1 MADNQNKSF
10 LDDWNDEDRVN
21 DLANKS
27 KIDFNDE
34 TEDYEL
40 STPIVPK
47 FGNKTYESNMKR
59 LFDEFT
65 IPPLKKNVSRY
76 RQTFL
81 DMIINGNFR
90 VKFSPSLA
98 SRPSANNYCKKKLD
112 KDGLPIYRV
121 LPPNAKDAFGT
132 PITDLNGDFIDEVVI
147 VNKVGTPVVVN
158 GYQLVK
164 ADIYKKLYNSKYN
177 TPELRRKHPFNEW
190 MNDMMSRTNEVDWE
204 NGQWKFG
211 EVKPKMK
218 KAMDLYGN
226 KLKIGKPRVSK
237 KATPNSVFSKYF
249 AQLWREFWD
258 SDDVKNNKVC
268 KHLVKYLNIVNA
280 MFYHHIES
288 PTIRKLKIGDKYE
301 GNTYKTWIDWK
312 KIYKEAYTNVAGEE
326 VNKFIKTITTAES
339 KIKLLGDI
347 WKLIFRCALIDEN
360 INKPEAEYTSEW
372 ELNMYNNYDYKAEFE
387 KIRNNSVKNINA
399 FINNILPGYSNYV
412 RIANK
417 HKNDLITA
425 TNKYQI
431 TPKNNNLIN
440 PFGIKIDKEEE
451 SEDDNTEVNPEE
463 SEDENEQ

>member
-1 MADNQNKSF
+1 MEENQNKSF
-10 LDDWNDEDRVN
+10 LDDWNDEDRIN
-21 DLANKS
+21 DLTNKS

-40 STPIVPK
+40 STPHVPK

-98 SRPSANNYCKKKLD
+98 SRPSANKYCKNKLD

-147 VNKVGTPVVVN
+147 VNKIGTPVVVN

-164 ADIYKKLYNSKYN
+164 ADIYKKLYNSQYN
-177 TPELRRKHPFNEW
+177 TSELRRKNPFNEW
-190 MNDMMSRTNEVDWE
+190 INDMMSKQDEVNWNTGE
-204 NGQWKFG
+204 WKFG
-211 EVKPKMK
+211 KVKPEMK
-218 KAMDLYGN
+218 KAMALYGKDL
-226 KLKIGKPRVSK
+226 KLGKPRVSK
-237 KATPNSVFSKYF
+237 RATPNSVFSKYF

-258 SDDVKNNKVC
+258 DSDIKNNKVC

-288 PTIRKLKIGDKYE
+288 PTIRKLKVGDKYE

-312 KIYKEAYTNVAGEE
+312 KIHKEDYTKVAGKE
-326 VNKFIKTITTAES
+326 VNEFIKEVSNAES
-339 KIKLLGDI
+339 KIKLLQDI
-347 WKLIFRCALIDEN
+347 WKLIFRCALMSEN
-360 INKPEAEYTSEW
+360 VNKPETEYTAKW
-372 ELNMYNNYDYKAEFE
+372 EVNMYNNYDYKVEFE
-387 KIRNNSVKNINA
+387 KIRNQSSVNINEY
-399 FINNILPGYSNYV
+399 INSILPGYSNYV

-417 HKNDLITA
+417 HKNDLADA
-425 TNKYQI
+425 TDRYKI
-431 TPKNNNLIN
+431 TPKNNNLIMPN
-440 PFGIKIDKEEE
+440 AFHFNNVEKSE

-463 SEDENEQ
+463 SEDEQ